1 MARRRE
7 TRDLNSKKGN
17 QEKEGKRK
25 KEESS
30 DDQEALLEEL
40 PKPFFITGAQSDNS
54 LSVHYL
60 CHSTHVH
67 SNPMTNAAD
76 NSITEEFNR
85 GYLGDS

>member
-30 DDQEALLEEL
+30 DDLEALLEEL
-40 PKPFFITGAQSDNS
+40 PKPF
-54 LSVHYL
+54 L
-60 CHSTHVH
+60 
-67 SNPMTNAAD
+67 
-76 NSITEEFNR
+76 
-85 GYLGDS
+85 

>member
-30 DDQEALLEEL
+30 A
-40 PKPFFITGAQSDNS
+40 FFITGAQSDNS

-76 NSITEEFNR
+76 NSITEEFNG